1 MPGLLVRDL
10 PAHLHVRLKE
20 QAQRNGRSLS
30 REVIMLLEEIMD
42 DRAGPRP
49 LAEIDRMR
57 IRGAGPL
64 TDDLLDSARREG
76 RP

>member
-1 MPGLLVRDL
+1 MPGMLVRDL
-10 PAHLHVRLKE
+10 PDHLHVRLKD
-20 QAQRNGRSLS
+20 QALRNGRSLS
-30 REVIMLLEEIMD
+30 REVIMLLEEAMD

-64 TDDLLDSARREG
+64 TDELLDCAKREG